1 MKNTTSFAVLLLI
14 GQSKPFKLST
24 PPSAE
29 VHELSAD
36 DYANAGSFYETG
48 VIPN

>member
-1 MKNTTSFAVLLLI
+1 MKNTTSFVLLFLL
-14 GQSKPFKLST
+14 GESKGFRLSS

-29 VHELSAD
+29 SRELSAD